1 MRKQS
6 QDLRRAQREIERT
19 QRGVEKQEKELEAEI
34 RKAAKLGNKEACAIY
49 AKQLVQLRKQ
59 KTRIVTAGSQVAS
72 VTSHA
77 KVLQASS
84 KLASAIG
91 TTAKVSLYTFT
102 NVSTNVSAYQPMYQ

>member
-1 MRKQS
+1 MRKNT

-19 QRGVEKQEKELEAEI
+19 QKGVEKQEKDLENEI
-34 RKAAKLGNKEACAIY
+34 KKAAKLGNKEACTIY

-72 VTSHA
+72 VSSHT
-77 KVLQASS
+77 KVLQANS

-91 TTAKVSLYTFT
+91 TTAKVRLCSYFSCLFYLFFLHR
-102 NVSTNVSAYQPMYQ
+102 Q